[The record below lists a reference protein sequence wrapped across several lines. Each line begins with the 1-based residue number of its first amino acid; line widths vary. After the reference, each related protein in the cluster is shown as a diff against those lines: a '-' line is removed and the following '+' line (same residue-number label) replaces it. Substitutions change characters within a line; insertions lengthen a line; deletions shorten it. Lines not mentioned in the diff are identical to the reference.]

1 MRRSIG
7 KRGGECR
14 TTRAAAGA
22 ALCLALAVS
31 AATLVGCG
39 TSEAEPEADEVS
51 ETVIVEDVDA
61 VSSVDADPA
70 PEGATESVDS
80 LEDATAP
87 PEVADLDFD
96 AIPSAVDHPET
107 FSLVGG
113 EVPEL
118 DPEDYAFIE
127 ECISGVERYGDVS
140 LVLIDCDTGAG
151 IAYGTDTFVYGASS
165 FKGPYCAYLCSRLV
179 DARLV
184 SLDDLCAIPDDL
196 ELEGTSWQ
204 HGRSYYVRD
213 LVEATIL
220 CSDNDAYKTLH
231 RTYDSLGYSAW
242 VAEFG
247 EGAVESEYDYYQML
261 GARTMAKAWA
271 FTWDYLRSGTE
282 TAAWLGSLLTS
293 TNISP
298 LRDVLE
304 GAGAIVYDKA
314 GWYAG
319 DREYDSTSD
328 AGIVQMGDRT
338 YLVAVLTSCPY
349 GGAGLAEVENLI
361 YALFSAAGAL
371 A

>member
-1 MRRSIG
+1 MRRNIDEA
-7 KRGGECR
+7 RGG
-14 TTRAAAGA
+14 AGGSGPLA
-22 ALCLALAVS
+22 RGLLCLALVAS
-31 AATLVGCG
+31 CLPFLAGCAA
-39 TSEAEPEADEVS
+39 SEPEPDVADELEV
-51 ETVIVEDVDA
+51 VIVEDADAGAGGDVD
-61 VSSVDADPA
+61 
-70 PEGATESVDS
+70 PEGAAE
-80 LEDATAP
+80 EEAAEPEEKAAP
-87 PEVADLDFD
+87 LEVADLDMD
-96 AIPSAVDHPET
+96 AIPSAEGHPET
-107 FSLVGG
+107 FSLVGD

-127 ECISGVERYGDVS
+127 ECVSGVECYGDVS
-140 LVLIDCDTGAG
+140 LVLVDCDTGSG
-151 IAYGTDTFVYGASS
+151 ISYNADAFVYGASS

-179 DARLV
+179 EARLV
-184 SLDDLCAIPDDL
+184 SLDDLCAIPGDL
-196 ELEGTSWQ
+196 ELEGATWQ
-204 HGRSYYVRD
+204 HGRSYHVRD

-220 CSDNDAYKTLH
+220 SSDNDAYKTLH

-247 EGAVESEYDYYQML
+247 EGAVESEYDYYQTL